1 MGIEILI
8 LIRIFPLVCNGKGGL
23 GIKIGIKT
31 GIKTGIHTC
40 QLYNLCSDSDGYKD
54 MSKVGPFNSFVVIGM
69 GWVFRD

>member
-31 GIKTGIHTC
+31 GIKTGIY
-40 QLYNLCSDSDGYKD
+40 LS
-54 MSKVGPFNSFVVIGM
+54 VI
-69 GWVFRD
+69 